1 MNNKQS
7 NHEPK
12 TLCIEV
18 LFFTDGIAEQKGEIV
33 PKHTLDS
40 GVVRALVGRNSRHG
54 IVNKNPIPFN
64 GMHDIPRAVRKCLIQ
79 HEVVQHIKH

>member
-18 LFFTDGIAEQKGEIV
+18 LFFTDGIAEHKDEV
-33 PKHTLDS
+33 EPKHTLDS

-54 IVNKNPIPFN
+54 IENKNPIPFN
-64 GMHDIPRAVRKCLIQ
+64 GMHDIPRAIRKCLIQ
-79 HEVVQHIKH
+79 HEIVQHMKH